1 MRTFRHQNAHSL
13 AEAQN
18 LIAAAPT
25 TTRPIAGGTD
35 LLGSLKDE
43 IHARYPEQIVNLKG
57 IPNLR
62 YIHEGEDFL
71 SLGALTTLDDLE
83 KSPLLRERFPL
94 LAQAAH
100 AVASPHLRRM
110 GTLAGNI
117 CQEPRCWYY
126 RYPDN
131 GFFCTRKGGRFCN
144 ALVGENRFHSVFGS
158 ATIGTRPC
166 TAACPAN
173 VTIPEYMDKVRAGD
187 IAGAAALL
195 LERNPLPAVTGRVCP
210 HFCEG
215 DCNRALY
222 DEAVSVRSCERFL
235 GDFILDHAAELM
247 APPAAESGR
256 RVAVVG
262 SGPAGLSAA
271 FYLRRAGHTVT
282 VYEREE
288 RPGGMLRYGIPAY
301 RLPKDRL
308 DTVISA
314 LESMGIDI
322 RCGDAPDL
330 AGLKTTHDALVL
342 ATGAWGR
349 PGLDIE
355 HQETLQSGL
364 DFLMEVAR
372 GARRAPGPRL
382 VVIGGGNVAV
392 DVAVTARRLGTPDV
406 TLVCLESREEMPA
419 LPWEIAQAEEEGV
432 KIIPSFGPDR
442 LLLNDGR
449 VTGLQA
455 KRCVSVFDDAC
466 RFAPTFDESITV
478 TVPADE
484 IMLAIGQRPESIV
497 LQDLDLTRGYIA
509 ADDQTGATSLPGVY
523 AAGDSVTGPAT
534 VVAAMAGGR
543 RLAEAINKQ
552 LSAASPLGLGVEPAA
567 TTQAEPGLNAFHVP
581 GLAPSPAARPTE
593 APATER
599 TIDAEDAPEGLSPNL
614 VVAEATRCFNC
625 GCVAVSPSDLAAA
638 LVALDA
644 TVVTTAR
651 EIPAGAFFAP
661 GEATS
666 TILESAELVREI
678 RVPRCAEGTRSA
690 YLKFRVR
697 EAIDFP
703 VAAAAVRIVLDGGA
717 VQDARVVLGA
727 AAPYPVRAHAA
738 EDYLRGKTLSHE
750 TAERA
755 AGLALQGSIA
765 LAQNDYKLQILKAM
779 VRRALLACA

>member
-1 MRTFRHQNAHSL
+1 
-13 AEAQN
+13 
-18 LIAAAPT
+18 
-25 TTRPIAGGTD
+25 
-35 LLGSLKDE
+35 
-43 IHARYPEQIVNLKG
+43 
-57 IPNLR
+57 
-62 YIHEGEDFL
+62 
-71 SLGALTTLDDLE
+71 
-83 KSPLLRERFPL
+83 
-94 LAQAAH
+94 
-100 AVASPHLRRM
+100 
-110 GTLAGNI
+110 
-117 CQEPRCWYY
+117 
-126 RYPDN
+126 
-131 GFFCTRKGGRFCN
+131 
-144 ALVGENRFHSVFGS
+144 
-158 ATIGTRPC
+158 
-166 TAACPAN
+166 
-173 VTIPEYMDKVRAGD
+173 
-187 IAGAAALL
+187 
-195 LERNPLPAVTGRVCP
+195 
-210 HFCEG
+210 
-215 DCNRALY
+215 
-222 DEAVSVRSCERFL
+222 
-235 GDFILDHAAELM
+235 
-247 APPAAESGR
+247 
-256 RVAVVG
+256 
-262 SGPAGLSAA
+262 
-271 FYLRRAGHTVT
+271 
-282 VYEREE
+282 
-288 RPGGMLRYGIPAY
+288 
-301 RLPKDRL
+301 
-308 DTVISA
+308 
-314 LESMGIDI
+314 
-322 RCGDAPDL
+322 
-330 AGLKTTHDALVL
+330 
-342 ATGAWGR
+342 
-349 PGLDIE
+349 
-355 HQETLQSGL
+355 
-364 DFLMEVAR
+364 
-372 GARRAPGPRL
+372 
-382 VVIGGGNVAV
+382 
-392 DVAVTARRLGTPDV
+392 
-406 TLVCLESREEMPA
+406 MPA

-651 EIPAGAFFAP
+651 EIPAGAFFAA

-690 YLKFRVR
+690 YLKFRIR

-703 VAAAAVRIVLDGGA
+703 VAAAAVRIVLDGRA